1 MLVLAHA
8 KNLSKQSDPADH
20 LEACKL
26 LQLQHTR
33 TPHYAASVLYA
44 YGKTVIKC
52 ELRPLLSN
60 AISAL
65 EEAQRCSTSLRVQN
79 CYAYIAQAY
88 HLMQN

>member
-8 KNLSKQSDPADH
+8 KNLRRQPDTADH

-44 YGKTVIKC
+44 YGKTIVKC
-52 ELRPLLSN
+52 ELRPLLGN

-65 EEAQRCSTSLRVQN
+65 EEA
-79 CYAYIAQAY
+79 
-88 HLMQN
+88 